1 MIEGKTKR
9 GFAYAIAEENVDQE
23 FLDALAEAEDGQPL
37 KVSKALRLLLG
48 EEQREKLYDYLR
60 NDKGKVPIDAVMEA
74 FYDIL
79 SNDGTGAKKLLILAA
94 MVHADEDAL
103 ICDFAETYHIF
114 DWRALPVRLA
124 ATLAAGLP
132 ETSRIRMK
140 MAGAKMT
147 ASLLMQAAMVD
158 RLSLLVW
165 MQTKDGQKNRH
176 RPQSVAEML
185 TGKEKRS
192 TVQAFNSEEEF
203 WAAIRAAD
211 EGK

>member
-1 MIEGKTKR
+1 
-9 GFAYAIAEENVDQE
+9 
-23 FLDALAEAEDGQPL
+23 
-37 KVSKALRLLLG
+37 
-48 EEQREKLYDYLR
+48 
-60 NDKGKVPIDAVMEA
+60 
-74 FYDIL
+74 
-79 SNDGTGAKKLLILAA
+79 

-192 TVQAFNSEEEF
+192 TVQAFNSEKEF

>member
-1 MIEGKTKR
+1 
-9 GFAYAIAEENVDQE
+9 
-23 FLDALAEAEDGQPL
+23 
-37 KVSKALRLLLG
+37 
-48 EEQREKLYDYLR
+48 
-60 NDKGKVPIDAVMEA
+60 
-74 FYDIL
+74 
-79 SNDGTGAKKLLILAA
+79 

-140 MAGAKMT
+140 MA
-147 ASLLMQAAMVD
+147 D

>member
-1 MIEGKTKR
+1 
-9 GFAYAIAEENVDQE
+9 
-23 FLDALAEAEDGQPL
+23 
-37 KVSKALRLLLG
+37 
-48 EEQREKLYDYLR
+48 
-60 NDKGKVPIDAVMEA
+60 
-74 FYDIL
+74 
-79 SNDGTGAKKLLILAA
+79 

-165 MQTKDGQKNRH
+165 MQTKGR
-176 RPQSVAEML
+176 AEKPAPPPERCRDAYRQRKAQHG
-185 TGKEKRS
+185 TG
-192 TVQAFNSEEEF
+192 
-203 WAAIRAAD
+203 I
-211 EGK
+211 